1 MLEVPVIEAGL
12 KVAAL
17 IAAVPARAEPAS
29 QAAAEELA
37 IEGCGG
43 ADEGDEGG

>member
-1 MLEVPVIEAGL
+1 MIEAGL

-37 IEGCGG
+37 IEGAAVRMRGTKG
-43 ADEGDEGG
+43 DEGD